1 MNVFSYY
8 YYYYYYREIQGNI
21 DEVEQVIKKIEKE
34 KKENGG
40 AGDKLSSL
48 MKSLMTGF

>member
-1 MNVFSYY
+1 MFFPITITITI
-8 YYYYYYREIQGNI
+8 YREIQGNI